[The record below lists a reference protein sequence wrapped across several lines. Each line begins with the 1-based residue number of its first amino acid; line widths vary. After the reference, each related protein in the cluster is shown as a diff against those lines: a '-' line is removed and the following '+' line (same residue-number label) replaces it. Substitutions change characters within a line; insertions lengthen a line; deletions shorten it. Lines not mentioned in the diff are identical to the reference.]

1 MMLLINWSELG
12 VKPEKVETAKKST
25 SSHEHRPPLT
35 FGLAQRSQCAARV
48 PVLDGLDALDHRESK
63 PTPIVT

>member
-1 MMLLINWSELG
+1 VLLKLNNIDDVGIDWSELE

-35 FGLAQRSQCAARV
+35 FGYG
-48 PVLDGLDALDHRESK
+48 VLR
-63 PTPIVT
+63 TPRRLFD